1 MASHKF
7 KICFSLSMLQKA
19 LKICHSIHSSF
30 SAKELFLAESSLLV
44 MSDAGLGMMLVK

>member
-7 KICFSLSMLQKA
+7 RICFSISMPQKD
-19 LKICHSIHSSF
+19 LDMGHSIHSSF

-44 MSDAGLGMMLVK
+44 MSNAGLGMMLVK